1 MQRSDRARARLAAT
15 AAPASLGLAPAR
27 WRPPTRRPRC
37 RWRRNTA
44 TPIRHGYKQPAD
56 RLDRDVALAALAQAE
71 DNLTLP
77 RDLGTAL
84 TDQRAAADTARRS
97 VALSHPHYREGA
109 VG

>member
-1 MQRSDRARARLAAT
+1 
-15 AAPASLGLAPAR
+15 
-27 WRPPTRRPRC
+27 
-37 RWRRNTA
+37 
-44 TPIRHGYKQPAD
+44 
-56 RLDRDVALAALAQAE
+56 VALAALAQAE

-97 VALSHPHYREGA
+97 AALSHPHYREGA